1 MTAID
6 PHRDSGIDSPEQVV
20 AEVREGEY
28 GDRVVRVEPGGAE
41 FIPLRDRH
49 GSPVHLLWT
58 WMSPN
63 LEFATI
69 FLGVLAVAAF
79 GLTFWQAVLAIIVGT
94 GLGALSHAVL
104 SARGPDF
111 GVPQMILS
119 RVSFGFLGN
128 LLPAGLNVITA
139 GVGWFAVNSVSGALA
154 LTALTDLPAVLSLL
168 IVVLVQVVI
177 GVFGH
182 NLISVWE
189 RYVLPLL
196 AVVFLIVAVTILTSA
211 APSAAPGGGGI
222 GGFLLTVGTCFG
234 YTAGWN
240 PYATDYTRYLKPGS
254 GRSAGIFAGLGVF
267 VAVAGLGIVGAASV
281 TISGGGLD
289 GNPTVAFTDTLPS
302 ALVGVTL
309 LCIVVGGISAN
320 VINIYSGTMSFLAM
334 GIRLPLTLRRAIV
347 ALVFGVLGGLFAY
360 FGLADAGQKYVSFLL
375 IISYWVAPWLGVY
388 LADMVLR
395 RGIRVDGF
403 LFDRRHNPIAGWVA
417 MGIGMVVSVLLF
429 SNQSLYVGLVAE
441 QVPSVGDITF
451 IVGFVL
457 SALIYAVLFT
467 VAGDK
472 RSAIMVLPD
481 EAGQVAGR

>member
-1 MTAID
+1 MTTLD
-6 PHRDSGIDSPEQVV
+6 PHKHSASDSPVEVV

-41 FIPLRDRH
+41 FVPLGDRH
-49 GSPVHLLWT
+49 GSPIHLLWT

-69 FLGVLAVAAF
+69 FLGVLSVAAF
-79 GLTFWQAVLAIIVGT
+79 GLTFWQAVLAIIIGN

-119 RVSFGFLGN
+119 RVPFGFLGN

-154 LTALTDLPAVLSLL
+154 LTALTGLSPVLTLV
-168 IVVLVQVVI
+168 IVVFAEVVI

-182 NLISVWE
+182 NLISAWE

-196 AVVFLIVAVTILTSA
+196 AIVFLIVSVIILTKAS
-211 APSAAPGGGGI
+211 PSAAVGGGGI
-222 GGFLLTVGTCFG
+222 GGFMLTVGTVFG
-234 YTAGWN
+234 YSAGWN
-240 PYATDYTRYLKPGS
+240 PYATDYTRYLKPGT
-254 GRSAGIFAGLGVF
+254 GRAAGIFAGLGIF
-267 VAVAGLGIVGAASV
+267 IACVALEVVGAASV

-289 GNPTVAFTDTLPS
+289 GNPTLAFTDTLPS
-302 ALVGVTL
+302 VLVGVTL
-309 LCIVVGGISAN
+309 LCIAVGAVCAN

-347 ALVFGVLGGLFAY
+347 ALVFGILGGLVAY
-360 FGLADAGQKYVSFLL
+360 FGLDDAGEKYESFLL

-403 LFDRRHNPIAGWVA
+403 LFDREHNPLAGPVA
-417 MGIGMVVSVLLF
+417 MLIGMVVSVWLF
-429 SNQSLYVGLVAE
+429 SNQSLYVGLLAE
-441 QVPSVGDITF
+441 KFPSVGDITF

-457 SALIYAVLFT
+457 SALIYALLYT

-481 EAGQVAGR
+481 EAEPVAGR